1 MPEKKKI
8 PPFLYGVRKDL
19 LPTDD
24 ALLLRNI
31 ADGDTAAFRTLYDQ
45 HSDAVFNTVLHLVQH
60 REDAEEVTQDVFLE
74 VHRAAGSF
82 KGDAQVSTWLY
93 RIAVNR
99 SLDRLRQRKGKK
111 QSIIARLFGT
121 APEGFGTEELEHPAA
136 HTDAPD
142 AALYAEI
149 QRLPER
155 QRTAVV
161 LTYLEGLPQREV
173 AAILSLNIKALESL
187 LSRAKATLRGRLSPP
202 KESTPLLRLI
212 L

>member
-1 MPEKKKI
+1 MAE
-8 PPFLYGVRKDL
+8 
-19 LPTDD
+19 
-24 ALLLRNI
+24 
-31 ADGDTAAFRTLYDQ
+31 GDTAAFRTLYDR
-45 HSDAVFNTVLHLVQH
+45 HCDAVFNTVLHLLQH
-60 REDAEEVTQDVFLE
+60 REDAEEVTQDVFLQ
-74 VHRAAGSF
+74 VHHAAAGF
-82 KGDAQVSTWLY
+82 KGDSQVSTWIY

-136 HTDAPD
+136 HTDSPD

-149 QRLPER
+149 QHLPEK

-173 AAILSLNIKALESL
+173 AAILSLNLKALESL
-187 LSRAKATLRGRLSPP
+187 LSRAKATLRQRLSPA
-202 KESTPLLRLI
+202 KEAGALLRLI